1 MKKVALFLVLVMVL
15 SSFPALNG
23 VAEATAEK
31 TIVFTADNGEELLF
45 KAVGDDLFEG
55 WGSFDTDESL
65 EHFTTGGYFVTGD
78 NKTPLSDAPSYWR
91 HNQEGY
97 LEVLGNGGSQYT
109 SSMLNFVPL
118 NEGEEIGE
126 EKMYYFSMRVYTS
139 SAKEIK
145 IAWNATKTEQFWS
158 IYSATEYGG
167 RYPDYASA
175 GTLLDSDEAIDNNAS
190 IYAPGG
196 WHTVDGY
203 MIATADAKY
212 FMLNCRYMQ
221 GSESD
226 PTLIDD
232 IVLYEVECDN
242 ATSELFVNDYVVYD
256 RLPDIDGV
264 WSDTAGY
271 VNNGIYIQPEVGS
284 IDTITATYDDER
296 VESFTVEIVGKNAVD
311 STGGN
316 YKILGENLIKNA
328 SFEYFEKDN
337 RSDGATYP
345 FIYTWESTIT
355 GSTGAGVNNAENG
368 CFEISSERF
377 VTGKSSMRVRY
388 SDAYNNH
395 SSFNQLVTLQEG
407 VYYLSYYA
415 RRSTSDKR
423 NLEIRLN
430 GESVHSF
437 YGEIIQSD
445 WSKYSAVFEA
455 ESGDVFEFT
464 GYSCSSVYV
473 DSFLLVPVQKMDA
486 ECKVLIEDE
495 DGNTLC
501 EKTVTDLC
509 EGAKYTY
516 GYSPLEMIDD
526 VLYVYKSGEYTIS
539 CLEKTNTL
547 TLVYEAVK
555 SVENTYF
562 EFETP
567 HHSAPKLPNKAYV
580 VINGRETALGTSWD
594 EANEKDYEK
603 EGNVFKLSGIAGGFV
618 EIEATVTVGRNHNYI
633 TGRLSTADFTTVKKP
648 ATDGDM
654 IEITFDILPLY
665 ANIDGVVGFAG
676 EETSVDA
683 WNSCAVAIRLYTD
696 GRFQYYD
703 GSEGYVKSNVFY
715 RSDTAYTVRM
725 FVDMKNQ
732 TYSAYASQKGSG
744 YALPICEDAKFRD
757 GAPAMDNV
765 GQYVARGGSGAPAGE
780 FMIGSMAWGNVRPL
794 SFLRYFK
801 GEDGMCHVEL
811 MANETGTSKLYYTNY
826 ADNYLGELYTQEISY
841 EKGEKLTLPLEN
853 EDNMKLMMIDSNLV
867 PDFNSVVLYRAGDK
881 SFVSSFMGSFA
892 YYANDY
898 NSSLTDDDPGIVQVN
913 VMEIFSD
920 RITVTTRNYGEY
932 TGEAENPVPS
942 VFERYNGDDSSTEK
956 PVMRLLLLSD
966 YQIGDYLLSDESNS
980 PLRPVFV
987 NMCNDLQQEDFD
999 AVLIG
1004 GDLTF
1009 SDYVTRE
1016 RWEEV
1021 VDSVL
1026 GMLEE
1031 KISPN
1036 IYIISGNHDYNAGER
1051 DNYNSADYYNE
1062 YMKEN
1067 LGELETNGN
1076 GYFEQSEY
1084 YDGDVLVAFVYE
1096 QDGVYFMG
1104 LSTSPDMMRGGLQ
1117 NTNYNYTE
1125 GAMDWVEEKLA
1136 EIGEDETV
1144 IFMAHFPLGDSNNLI
1159 KSSKGAA
1166 EASTV
1171 RLLDILKDYPNLVY
1185 LYGHDHGSSFAFISS
1200 ETEERVTRY
1209 DTNGYKI
1216 D

>member
-1 MKKVALFLVLVMVL
+1 MKKISLLMAVVMVI
-15 SSFPALNG
+15 SSFSVFG
-23 VAEATAEK
+23 VSAAAAEEK
-31 TIVFTADNGEELLF
+31 IITYTADNGEVLTF
-45 KAVGDDLFEG
+45 DAVSEDLFG
-55 WGSFDTDESL
+55 NWGSFDTSESL
-65 EHFTTGGYFVTGD
+65 DYFTTGGYLVTGD
-78 NKTPLSDAPSYWR
+78 KKTSLSEAPSYWK

-97 LEVLGNGGSQYT
+97 LEVLGNGGSTLT
-109 SSMLNFVPL
+109 SSMLTFVPL
-118 NEGEEIGE
+118 NGGEEIGE

-139 SAKEIK
+139 SEKEIK

-158 IYSATEYGG
+158 IYSATGYGG
-167 RYPDYASA
+167 RYPDYAAA
-175 GTLLDSDEAIDNNAS
+175 GTLLDSDVAIDNNSS

-203 MIATADAKY
+203 MVATADAKY

-221 GSESD
+221 GSTTD

-232 IVLYEVECDN
+232 IVLYEVECKN
-242 ATSELFVNDYVVYD
+242 AASELFVKDYVVYD

-264 WSDTAGY
+264 WSDMAGY
-271 VNNGIYIQPEVGS
+271 VNNGIYIQPEVGG

-296 VESFTVEIVGKNAVD
+296 VESFTVEVVGKNAVD

-355 GSTGAGVNNAENG
+355 GSTGSGVNTAENG
-368 CFEISSERF
+368 CFEISSERY

-395 SSFNQLVTLQEG
+395 SSFNQLVTLDEG

-415 RRSTSDKR
+415 RRTTSDKR

-430 GESVHSF
+430 GECVHSF
-437 YGEIIQSD
+437 YDEIIQSD
-445 WSKYSAVFEA
+445 WKKYSTVFEA

-486 ECKVLIEDE
+486 QCNVVIEDE
-495 DGNTLC
+495 DGNVLL
-501 EKTVTDLC
+501 EKTVTDLA

-516 GYSPLEMIDD
+516 AYNPVEMLEGT
-526 VLYVYKSGEYTIS
+526 LYVYKTGNYTIS
-539 CLEKTNTL
+539 CLEKSNTI

-567 HHSAPKLPNKAYV
+567 HHKAPELPESV
-580 VINGRETALGTSWD
+580 GVLINGREVSLSAEW
-594 EANEKDYEK
+594 ENANERDYAN
-603 EGNVFKLSGIAGGFV
+603 EGKVFSLSGVAGGF
-618 EIEATVTVGRNHNYI
+618 IELEASVSVVKNYNYI
-633 TGRLSTADFTTVKKP
+633 TGYYSTADFTSHKKP
-648 ATDGDM
+648 VAEGDM

-665 ANIDGVVGFAG
+665 ANIDGVIGFAG
-676 EETSVDA
+676 DTTAIDA

-703 GSEGYVKSNVFY
+703 GDAGYVKSNVFY

-725 FVDMKNQ
+725 FVDMANG
-732 TYSAYASQKGSG
+732 TYSAYASQKGSE
-744 YALPICEDAKFRD
+744 YALPICEDAAFRV
-757 GAPAMDNV
+757 GAPSMTNI
-765 GQYVARGGSGAPAGE
+765 GQYVVRGGSGAPEGE
-780 FMIGSMAWGNVRPL
+780 FIVGSMAWGNVQPV
-794 SFLRYFK
+794 SFLRCFK
-801 GEDGMCHVEL
+801 GEDGMRHVEL
-811 MANETGTSKLYYTNY
+811 MANETGASKLYY
-826 ADNYLGELYTQEISY
+826 ADYTDNFFGELYTEEISY
-841 EKGEKLTLPLEN
+841 TKGERFTLLLEN
-853 EDNMKLMMIDSNLV
+853 ADDKKLMMIDDNLM
-867 PDFNSVVLYRAGDK
+867 PEFNSVKLYEDGDK

-892 YYANDY
+892 YYSNDY

-913 VMEIFSD
+913 VMEVFSD
-920 RITVTTRNYGEY
+920 RITLTTKNYGEY
-932 TGEAENPVPS
+932 TGDAENPTPS
-942 VFERYNGDDSSTEK
+942 VFKRYNGDGSSTDE
-956 PVMRLLLLSD
+956 PLMRVLVMSD
-966 YQIGDYLLSDESNS
+966 YQIGDYLLSEEENS

-987 NMCNDLQQEDFD
+987 KMCEDMAQENFD

-1026 GMLEE
+1026 GMLKE

-1036 IYIISGNHDYNAGER
+1036 IYIIAGNHDYNAGER
-1051 DNYNSADYYNE
+1051 DSYNSADYYNE

-1067 LGELETNGN
+1067 LGELEANGN

-1084 YDGDVLVAFVYE
+1084 YEGDVLVAFVYE
-1096 QDGVYFMG
+1096 QEGIYFMG

-1117 NTNYNYTE
+1117 NTNYNYTD
-1125 GAMDWVEEKLA
+1125 GAMDWVEKKLA

-1144 IFMAHFPLGDSNNLI
+1144 IFIAHFPLGDSNNLI

-1166 EASTV
+1166 EGSTV
-1171 RLLDILKDYPNLVY
+1171 RLLEILKDYPNLVY